1 MDGKELVGT
10 KPCTFLGFGYDC
22 DYLETEPMELAA
34 GEHTFTGEGR
44 EDRGLFLP
52 LLWMEGEFAVREP
65 GTLTEVP
72 KKIGLGPL
80 SDFSLADFAGK
91 VTYSAEV
98 EVPASAESL
107 ILGTGRAAATVKLDG
122 RDLGTRLFAPWRY
135 PVPAD
140 LRGKKAKLEIV
151 VTTSVRPMFGKESD
165 DVPGALPSN
174 KPGWVKTIAPERNVG
189 LNFATWE

>member
-1 MDGKELVGT
+1 MD
-10 KPCTFLGFGYDC
+10 
-22 DYLETEPMELAA
+22 
-34 GEHTFTGEGR
+34 
-44 EDRGLFLP
+44 
-52 LLWMEGEFAVREP
+52 GEFAVREP

-80 SDFSLADFAGK
+80 GDTELADFAGK
-91 VTYSAEV
+91 VSYSAEV
-98 EVPASAESL
+98 EVPANTESL
-107 ILGTGRAAATVKLDG
+107 VLGTGRAAATVRLGG

-140 LRGKKAKLEIV
+140 LRGRRAKLEIT

-189 LNFATWE
+189 LNYARWE